1 MRICVDIQAAVTQR
15 AGIGRYTRQ
24 LVRHLDAILDHDE
37 LALFY
42 FDFRRRGAPIETRRA
57 TTRIVRC
64 CPGAVVQAC
73 WRALDW
79 PPFPWFAGGADVYH
93 FPNFTI
99 PPLTRGARAVAT
111 IHDLSFL
118 RYPEHAE
125 EKNRR
130 ILTQTIR
137 RTVARADAIL
147 TDSRFGADELA
158 ELLAVAPDRVFPVHL
173 GVEEDFQ
180 PRPPAQV
187 AATLTGLG
195 IRQPYLLAVGTL
207 EPRKNIP
214 FLVEVYERLTDF
226 KGPLV
231 IAGAPGW
238 KYEPILARLRASP
251 RAADI
256 RFIRY
261 VPDGQ
266 LPALYTGAALFL
278 QTSFYEGFGL
288 PPLEAMACGTPV
300 LSSSGGSLAEVLGDA
315 ALRPPAFDADLWAAE
330 ARRALGDAALR
341 ARLIADGR
349 ARAARY
355 RWSETARHTLEVYR
369 CAAR

>member
-1 MRICVDIQAAVTQR
+1 VTQR
-15 AGIGRYTRQ
+15 AGIGRYTQQ
-24 LVRHLDAILDHDE
+24 LVRHLDPILDQDE
-37 LALFY
+37 LRLFY
-42 FDFRRRGAPIETRRA
+42 FDFRRRCSPPKTRRA
-57 TTRIVRC
+57 VARACRL
-64 CPGAVVQAC
+64 CPGAIIQGC

-79 PPFPWFAGGADVYH
+79 PPFPWFAGDADVYH

-99 PPLTRGARAVAT
+99 PPLTRRARAVAT

-125 EKNRR
+125 QKNRQF
-130 ILTQTIR
+130 LTQTIR

-147 TDSRFGADELA
+147 TDSRFGADELT
-158 ELLAVAPDRVFPVHL
+158 ELLAVPADRIFPVHL
-173 GVEEDFQ
+173 GVEESFQ
-180 PRPPAQV
+180 PSPPADV
-187 AATLTGLG
+187 AATLNGLG

-207 EPRKNIP
+207 EPRKNVP
-214 FLVEVYERLTDF
+214 FLLEVYERLSEF
-226 KGPLV
+226 EGALV

-238 KYEPILARLRASP
+238 KYEPILARMRSSP

-256 RFIRY
+256 RFVRY

-300 LSSSGGSLAEVLGDA
+300 ISSSGGSLAEVLGDA
-315 ALRPPAFDADLWAAE
+315 AIRPPAYDADLWAAE
-330 ARRALGDAALR
+330 ARRVLGDAALR
-341 ARLIADGR
+341 GRLIEDGR
-349 ARAARY
+349 RRAGQY
-355 RWSETARHTLEVYR
+355 RWSETARRTLEVYR
-369 CAAR
+369 WAAR